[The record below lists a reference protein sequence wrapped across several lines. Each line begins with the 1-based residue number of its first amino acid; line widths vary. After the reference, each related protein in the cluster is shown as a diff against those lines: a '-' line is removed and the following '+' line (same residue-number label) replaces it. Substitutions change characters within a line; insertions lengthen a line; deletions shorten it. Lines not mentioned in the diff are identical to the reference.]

1 MKNGNHSYLFSGKTI
16 GNNSDDDDEKKT
28 KQMHTP
34 YGFTLV
40 VLDKDIYK
48 NLNFF

>member
-1 MKNGNHSYLFSGKTI
+1 MMKKM
-16 GNNSDDDDEKKT
+16 KT

-34 YGFTLV
+34 YRFTLV

>member
-1 MKNGNHSYLFSGKTI
+1 MKKM
-16 GNNSDDDDEKKT
+16 KT

-34 YGFTLV
+34 DGFTQV

>member
-1 MKNGNHSYLFSGKTI
+1 MMMKKM
-16 GNNSDDDDEKKT
+16 KT

-48 NLNFF
+48 NLNFFYLLETTFCPCHPQE

>member
-1 MKNGNHSYLFSGKTI
+1 MMKKM
-16 GNNSDDDDEKKT
+16 KT

-34 YGFTLV
+34 YGFTQV
-40 VLDKDIYK
+40 VLDKDICK

>member
-1 MKNGNHSYLFSGKTI
+1 MMKKM
-16 GNNSDDDDEKKT
+16 KT
-28 KQMHTP
+28 KKMHTP